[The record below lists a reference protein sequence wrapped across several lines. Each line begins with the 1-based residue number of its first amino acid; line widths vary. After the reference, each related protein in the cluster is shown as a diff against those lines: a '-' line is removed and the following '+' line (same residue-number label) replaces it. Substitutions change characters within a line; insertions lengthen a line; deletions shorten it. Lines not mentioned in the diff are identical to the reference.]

1 MNFPDDLFP
10 TAWSLEAWLPVL
22 VAWALSARRV
32 PWRRLADSVQLH
44 VFAGTVVVLVL
55 LWSMQAGVQPGLN
68 FHLVGATVMVL
79 AFGPELAILGLTLV
93 LLAVTFNGAAAWG
106 GFALNV
112 LVMAVVPV
120 LVAYGIFR
128 AADRY
133 LPHHLFVYLFVPAFL
148 GAALAVLAIG
158 GTATLF
164 LFAAGVY
171 GGEYLMH
178 EYLPFFLLLAFSEAW
193 ISGMA
198 MTLMVVYRPEWVAT
212 FDDRRYLSNK

>member
-10 TAWSLEAWLPVL
+10 TAWSLAAWLPVL
-22 VAWALSARRV
+22 VAWGLSAKRV
-32 PWRRLADSVQLH
+32 AWRRLADSAQLH
-44 VFAGTVVVLVL
+44 VLAGTVVVLAL

-79 AFGPELAILGLTLV
+79 AFGPYLALLGLTLV
-93 LLAVTFNGAAAWG
+93 LAAVTFNGAAAWS

-112 LVMAVVPV
+112 LVMAIVPV
-120 LVAYGIFR
+120 LVAHGIFR

-133 LPHHLFVYLFVPAFL
+133 LPNHLFVYLFVPAFL

-158 GTATLF
+158 ATATLF

-171 GGEYLMH
+171 GGDYLMS
-178 EYLPFFLLLAFSEAW
+178 EYLPYFLLLAFSEAW

-212 FDDRRYLSNK
+212 FDDRRYLLSK